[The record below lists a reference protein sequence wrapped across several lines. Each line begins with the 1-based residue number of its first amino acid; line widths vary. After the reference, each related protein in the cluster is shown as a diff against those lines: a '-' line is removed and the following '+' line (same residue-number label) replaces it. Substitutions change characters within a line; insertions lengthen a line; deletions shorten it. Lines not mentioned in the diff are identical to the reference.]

1 MIPEPHPTSQDL
13 AASLSAKHK
22 DTEQIYKAVKNNFG
36 EILRQ
41 KKDISVFIKCSKSWD
56 NEYVSANAN

>member
-1 MIPEPHPTSQDL
+1 MIPGPQPASQDL

-22 DTEQIYKAVKNNFG
+22 DTEQIYKAVRNNFG

-41 KKDISVFIKCSKSWD
+41 KKDISVFIKCSKSWH